1 MHELL
6 TFMEILEEL
15 KTKSLQ
21 GQLEAIDI
29 QKQINTLSDEFIQ
42 QELQMEFDSETVF
55 KDASTPYAPR
65 NEV

>member
-29 QKQINTLSDEFIQ
+29 QKKINQLSDEFIQ
-42 QELQMEFDSETVF
+42 QELQMEESCRV
-55 KDASTPYAPR
+55 
-65 NEV
+65 